1 MIISFYRFIPES
13 LRWFYVNEKFDDA
26 KNLIKR
32 IGNVNGKPIEKVHI
46 APPKIIERN
55 LNPLLLFSNTRL
67 TLKTLNL
74 GFAW

>member
-1 MIISFYRFIPES
+1 M
-13 LRWFYVNEKFDDA
+13 RWFYVNEKFDDA
-26 KNLIKR
+26 QTLIKI

-46 APPKIIERN
+46 APPKIAERN

-67 TLKTLNL
+67 ALKTLNL